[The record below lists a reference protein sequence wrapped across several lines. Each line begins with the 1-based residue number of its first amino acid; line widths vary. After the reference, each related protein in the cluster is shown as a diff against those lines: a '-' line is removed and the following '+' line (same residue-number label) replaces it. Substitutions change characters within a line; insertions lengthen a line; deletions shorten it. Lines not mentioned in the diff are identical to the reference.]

1 MLPRGP
7 EIGGI
12 ENRDR
17 TFAISERALE
27 LMNLYCDSASPQ
39 SYELWFTYVTALK
52 PHLNEAVKAKLQV
65 GTRIGESELHE
76 LHTAH
81 FATDRLAAQAD
92 ATGLGII
99 AEIDQITNV
108 INVAA
113 GSAARYD
120 ASLQEI
126 ASGLKGGDESASL
139 RDMIDALVGA
149 TREVAVANRALET
162 CLRDSRSEVAHLRET
177 LEHVRTETLVDAL
190 TGISNRRHFEE
201 TLVSAVVS
209 AAKADEPLSLVVIDI
224 DHFKR
229 FNDLYGHLTGDQVL
243 KLVALS
249 MRETLRPRAVLA
261 RFGGEEFAMILPGA
275 SLAEALADAEGV
287 RRSVE
292 ARELLKR
299 STNESLGRITVSLG
313 VASLLPSD
321 SANSLLDRA
330 DACMYAA
337 KRAGRNRVE
346 ARADELAFRVPDA
359 A

>member
-1 MLPRGP
+1 M
-7 EIGGI
+7 
-12 ENRDR
+12 DQ
-17 TFAISERALE
+17 
-27 LMNLYCDSASPQ
+27 YCESASPQ
-39 SYELWFTYVTALK
+39 SYELWFTYVTAIK
-52 PHLNEAVKAKLQV
+52 PRLNEAVKTRLQTGAK
-65 GTRIGESELHE
+65 IGESELHD
-76 LHTAH
+76 LHTTH

-92 ATGLGII
+92 ATGLGIM
-99 AEIDQITNV
+99 AEIDQITTV
-108 INVAA
+108 IDVAA
-113 GSAARYD
+113 GSTARYD
-120 ASLQEI
+120 ASLREI
-126 ASGLKGGDESASL
+126 ASGLKAGDESAGL

-149 TREVAVANRALET
+149 TREVAAANRTLET
-162 CLRDSRSEVAHLRET
+162 CLRDSRNEVAHLRET

-201 TLVSAVVS
+201 TLVAAVS
-209 AAKADEPLSLVVIDI
+209 AAGKIDEPLSLVVIDI

-261 RFGGEEFAMILPGA
+261 RFGGEEFAMILPGT
-275 SLAEALADAEGV
+275 SLPEAMAAAEEV
-287 RRSVE
+287 RHSVE
-292 ARELLKR
+292 SRELLKR

-337 KRAGRNRVE
+337 KRGGRNRVVSRSE
-346 ARADELAFRVPDA
+346 DLAFRVPDA